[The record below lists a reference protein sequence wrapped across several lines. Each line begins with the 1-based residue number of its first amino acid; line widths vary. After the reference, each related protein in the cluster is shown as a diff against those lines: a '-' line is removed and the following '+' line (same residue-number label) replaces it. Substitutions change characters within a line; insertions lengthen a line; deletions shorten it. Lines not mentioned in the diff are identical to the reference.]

1 MDALSFL
8 ATAVIILYIQICFAL
23 QVSGLKSITSKHL
36 ALASQII
43 SFIYSLI
50 PGKCVLNLLLVIF
63 RGLMCLTFYFVEGLH
78 NIWYSGCE
86 HEVSFIQL

>member
-8 ATAVIILYIQICFAL
+8 ATTVIILYIQICFAL

-78 NIWYSGCE
+78 NI
-86 HEVSFIQL
+86 